1 MIAHRSRRLAFAF
14 LLAVSVATAANA
26 QFRGRFRGPSVKL
39 ATPED
44 FDGNFLFCRILF
56 RNAPYGDG
64 GGWGV
69 DYPRADINLTFRLSE
84 LTTTTVS
91 RHSDRAIQPR
101 GRPVDGR
108 AALPLPVRDDDGA
121 RRRVPR

>member
-1 MIAHRSRRLAFAF
+1 VSVRRHRRLVFGI
-14 LLAVSVATAANA
+14 LLAVSIATAASA
-26 QFRGRFRGPSVKL
+26 QFRGRFRGPAPKM
-39 ATPED
+39 AAPED

-84 LTTTTVS
+84 LT
-91 RHSDRAIQPR
+91 
-101 GRPVDGR
+101 RP
-108 AALPLPVRDDDGA
+108 P
-121 RRRVPR
+121 

>member
-1 MIAHRSRRLAFAF
+1 VDVRRYRNLSNR
-14 LLAVSVATAANA
+14 LPPGGLDRDRGNA
-26 QFRGRFRGPSVKL
+26 QFRGRFRQPPPKM
-39 ATPED
+39 ATPAD
-44 FDGNFLFCRILF
+44 FDGNFLFCRIIL

-91 RHSDRAIQPR
+91 RHPR
-101 GRPVDGR
+101 EEYNHVVVRLTD
-108 AALPLPVRDDDGA
+108 PLLYHCQFG
-121 RRRVPR
+121 